1 MSASNTADVFSKMLK
16 IQLLATAVVAIIAVV
31 ASGVHASVSAL
42 FGGLT
47 VVLGTVAAGFI
58 VKRGAAKN
66 EAASVLVNL
75 LKAEA
80 VKIIVIVAVLA
91 IIFNVYKQLVPY
103 ALIAGLAVALL
114 FSASALSKLKA

>member
-1 MSASNTADVFSKMLK
+1 MLK
-16 IQLLATAVVAIIAVV
+16 IQLLATAVVAIIAMV
-31 ASGVHASVSAL
+31 ASGFNASVSAL

-47 VVLGTVAAGFI
+47 VVLGTAAAGFI